1 MIEEARARFE
11 TLKAGGML
19 PSPQGVA
26 LAVLELTQR
35 SDASIQ
41 SLTHLVQTDPAMS
54 GRILRYANAVHGGSL
69 RHIASLPHAIVF
81 LGLFRVRQIAL
92 GFSLIDHYRSGAC
105 TAFDYLGYWTASLA
119 TGITAQLVS
128 AQAQCP
134 PDESFTCGLLSGIG
148 RLALATVFPTEY
160 GGMMRESLSG
170 LALRDAEIGSFGLDH
185 ASLSAELLQ
194 DWGLPEIFFQAV
206 RYHEL
211 PTEAPFAPGSRAQT
225 LTAALHFSAK
235 VGSLLT
241 LDEAQRWERVPSLYH
256 AAAQIGLEDQHVPPL
271 VENVVR
277 QWQDWGR
284 ELHLPIRDFSDI
296 ELFLGTPPDPA
307 RDENLSA
314 LVLMPMRVALITQ
327 DAVQLRTL
335 ADTLDAMG
343 LVVQM
348 ATERDSALR
357 LLQEDRVDVM
367 LVELPDSG
375 DAAVQTLRD
384 LRASEGGRQ
393 TYCIAL
399 IPPEAEPG
407 VAKLMLAGASDYL
420 LLNYSEAAL
429 LARLNSAQRVVALQG
444 AVRAERES
452 VIRSSGDWARSNR
465 RLLQE
470 ALTDPLTRLHNRRY
484 GLDRFAQEWA
494 FSVHSGTPLSCLM
507 LDIDHFK
514 QVNDRFGHEVGDH
527 VLSQIARVIERGCRK
542 DDVAFRFGGEEFC
555 MVCPNTTLAAAVRL
569 AERIVRDV
577 RADRYGEADNL
588 FPVTMSIGVA
598 NRSSVDADVEA
609 LVARADKALYAAK
622 SGGRNRVQASRGEAG

>member
-1 MIEEARARFE
+1 MIEQAHVRFE

-35 SDASIQ
+35 PDASIQ
-41 SLTHLVQTDPAMS
+41 ALTHLVQTDPAMS

-105 TAFDYLGYWTASLA
+105 AAFDYMAYWTASLA
-119 TGITAQLVS
+119 TGIAAQQVS
-128 AQAQCP
+128 VQAQCP
-134 PDESFTCGLLSGIG
+134 PDESFTCGLLAGIG
-148 RLALATVFPTEY
+148 RLALATVFPNEY
-160 GGMMRESLSG
+160 AGMLRENLTG
-170 LALRDAEIGSFGLDH
+170 LALRDAEIDSFGLDH

-194 DWGLPEIFFQAV
+194 DWGLPEIFYQAV

-235 VGSLLT
+235 AGSLLT

-256 AAAQIGLEDQHVPPL
+256 AAAQIGLEDHHVPPL
-271 VENVVR
+271 VESVVG
-277 QWQDWGR
+277 QWRDWGR
-284 ELHLPIRDFSDI
+284 ELHLPTRDFSDI
-296 ELFLGTPPDPA
+296 ELFLGTPPEPA
-307 RDENLSA
+307 RDETLSA
-314 LVLMPMRVALITQ
+314 LVLLPMRIALITR
-327 DAVQLRTL
+327 DAAQLRSL
-335 ADTLDAMG
+335 AETLDAMG
-343 LVVQM
+343 LVVQI
-348 ATERDSALR
+348 AADHEGALR
-357 LLQEDRVDVM
+357 LLRDNTTDVM
-367 LVELPDSG
+367 LVELSDSG
-375 DAAVQTLRD
+375 DGAVQILRD

-399 IPPEAEPG
+399 IPPEAEAG
-407 VAKLMLAGASDYL
+407 VARLMLAGASDYL
-420 LLNYSEAAL
+420 LSNYSEAAL

-444 AVRAERES
+444 AVRAERDS

-494 FSVHSGTPLSCLM
+494 FSAHSGTPLSCLM

-527 VLSQIARVIERGCRK
+527 VLNQIARVIERGCRK

-555 MVCPNTTLAAAVRL
+555 MVCPNTTLAAAIRL

-577 RADRYGEADNL
+577 RNGRYGEADNL
-588 FPVTMSIGVA
+588 FPVSMSIGVA
-598 NRSSVDADVEA
+598 SRSTADADLET
-609 LVARADKALYAAK
+609 LIARADKALYAAK
-622 SGGRNRVQASRGEAG
+622 SSGRDQVQASRGEG